1 VGIIDKSCKYK
12 MNNNIGWQIAKN
24 ARILF
29 CLQVTVTLR
38 YHSMFDWR
46 YYTVWLLSVSPEDSE
61 ADTAME
67 IHATKIQYPVV
78 KALKHTIPTED
89 NET

>member
-1 VGIIDKSCKYK
+1 
-12 MNNNIGWQIAKN
+12 
-24 ARILF
+24 
-29 CLQVTVTLR
+29 
-38 YHSMFDWR
+38 MFDWR

-89 NET
+89 NETWKNVAHSIIQIKSPGS